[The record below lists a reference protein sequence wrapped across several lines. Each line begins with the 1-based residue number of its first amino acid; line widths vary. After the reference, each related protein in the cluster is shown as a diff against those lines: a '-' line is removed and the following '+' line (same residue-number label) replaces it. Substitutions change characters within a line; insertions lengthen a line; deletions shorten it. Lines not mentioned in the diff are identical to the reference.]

1 MASASGVVSSA
12 ASSSTTGGTNVS
24 VTVEAP
30 TENQVVEITYDGH
43 EVLQPPLSLAEHLV
57 KQAGKVDFA
66 AVVDGDGLDDD
77 DDEDDDDDDDEV
89 RTIVT
94 LRIKLELYI
103 LCIQW
108 NM

>member
-1 MASASGVVSSA
+1 MASASGAVPSA
-12 ASSSTTGGTNVS
+12 AGSTSAGTGGTNVS

-43 EVLQPPLSLAEHLV
+43 EVLQPPLSLAEHLA

-77 DDEDDDDDDDEV
+77 DDEDEDEDDEDEV
-89 RTIVT
+89 SMISVMA
-94 LRIKLELYI
+94 EG
-103 LCIQW
+103 W
-108 NM
+108 